1 MSYRAIED
9 HAVRM
14 IKTFRM
20 NSGDNAMFPDVEGQ
34 AVHGVNISQPEILD
48 HGPDRVCIVSY
59 KSGKD
64 ATAIGTA
71 RNHTRFYRV
80 DWTLMLTCYFRPEE
94 QRLESDTL
102 LIQAFNMTLGAR
114 MRELYDELARRPTMT
129 YYEPKN
135 DYIWGLSPEEQ
146 SIWDSGNSGRLK
158 DNAVSVVRYHD
169 PAEPPGDIAT
179 WQTVDNPWGR
189 NSSQILGA
197 EPQAWDEPDIFAG
210 PMARYVR
217 VNMEYRV
224 REGYQLAPIL

>member
-9 HAVRM
+9 HAVKM
-14 IKTFRM
+14 IKTFLMKEDPDTIDLNGNYNRPP
-20 NSGDNAMFPDVEGQ
+20 AIQMFPNVEGQ
-34 AVHGVNISQPEILD
+34 AVNGVNISQPEILEYA
-48 HGPDRVCIVSY
+48 PDRVCIVSY

-80 DWTLMLTCYFRPEE
+80 DWTLMLTCYFRPKE
-94 QRLESDTL
+94 QIESDTL
-102 LIQAFNMTLGAR
+102 LIQSFNMTLGSR
-114 MRELYDELARRPTMT
+114 MRELYDELARRPTMS
-129 YYEPKN
+129 YYENTVWRDIDGSLNPSESR
-135 DYIWGLSPEEQ
+135 I
-146 SIWDSGNSGRLK
+146 
-158 DNAVSVVRYHD
+158 VRYQET
-169 PAEPPGDIAT
+169 ALTEPEDEGI
-179 WQTVDNPWGR
+179 QYNYNPWGR

-224 REGYQLAPIL
+224 REGYQLVPIL